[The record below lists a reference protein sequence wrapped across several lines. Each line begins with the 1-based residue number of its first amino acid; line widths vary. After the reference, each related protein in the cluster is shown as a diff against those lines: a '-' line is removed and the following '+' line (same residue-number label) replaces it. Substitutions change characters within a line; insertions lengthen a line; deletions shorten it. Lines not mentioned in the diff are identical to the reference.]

1 MMQLLFLD
9 QLNAPPGTLL
19 EWTALAEPGP
29 TPDATPPSANQAIHL
44 SSTGPTIWLAANFD
58 VAGPIDESALQT
70 AFSVWLPR
78 HDALHCSF
86 EPPSDGKPPS
96 VHVVVDTDIK
106 LIPQQAVETA
116 STDELRT
123 VLGARLD
130 QACSPFSFAPY
141 FLGAISRP
149 ETSTIVCG
157 FDHAV
162 CDAWSITIAVA
173 ELDELYR
180 AACED
185 GNDGAVAAADR
196 LPEPGS
202 FLSYSTREA
211 AIPAAATGPLIR
223 SWRDFLHAAGN
234 DLPHFP
240 LDLGLPAGSVAP
252 FGSDVRLLLGAMA
265 ADALHRKSRADGYS
279 MFAALLAAVAMAAAE
294 LGGRAGTDLV
304 FPVHT
309 RREPR
314 HHNTFGWLV
323 SNAPAHVPVAHDF
336 CATAQA
342 ADEAVRTGQR
352 LARVPANRV
361 LAAMGS
367 DLRRT
372 RQDLFSVSYTDY
384 RRLPGGSRSDT
395 TRTVPR
401 NPAQLSRSAPLDDVQ
416 LWFTRTDDGLAL
428 RTRFPATP
436 TAGPLIGEF
445 LDKVA
450 GTLSAAVSVRV

>member
-1 MMQLLFLD
+1 MQLLFLEH
-9 QLNAPPGTLL
+9 LSAPPGTLL

-29 TPDATPPSANQAIHL
+29 TPDATPASSNQTIHL
-44 SSTGPTIWLAANFD
+44 SSGGPTTWLAATFD

-86 EPPSDGKPPS
+86 EPPAEGNPPT
-96 VHVVVDTDIK
+96 VHVVVDTDIR
-106 LIPQQAVETA
+106 LIPRPAVETS
-116 STDELRT
+116 STDDLRT
-123 VLGARLD
+123 VLGTRLD
-130 QACSPFSFAPY
+130 AACAPFSFAPY

-149 ETSTIVCG
+149 ETSTVVCG

-162 CDAWSITIAVA
+162 CDAWSITIAVT
-173 ELDELYR
+173 ELDVLYR
-180 AACED
+180 AALED
-185 GNDGAVAAADR
+185 GPDGAAAAADR

-202 FLSYSTREA
+202 FLSYATREA
-211 AIPAAATGPLIR
+211 AVPAAGTGPLIR
-223 SWRDFLHAAGN
+223 AWRDFLHAAGN

-240 LDLGLPAGSVAP
+240 LDLGVPAGTLAP
-252 FGSDVRLLLGAMA
+252 FGSDSRLLLGAMA
-265 ADALHRKSRADGYS
+265 TDALHRKSRADGYS
-279 MFAALLAAVAMAAAE
+279 MFAALLAAVALAAAE

-336 CATAQA
+336 CATAQG
-342 ADEAVRTGQR
+342 ADQAIRTGQR
-352 LARVPANRV
+352 LAQVPATQF

-372 RQDLFSVSYTDY
+372 RKDLFSVSYTDY

-401 NPAQLSRSAPLDDVQ
+401 NPAQFSRSAPLDDVQ
-416 LWFTRTDDGLAL
+416 MWFTRTDDGLAL
-428 RTRFPATP
+428 RTRFPVTP
-436 TAGPLIGEF
+436 TAGPLLGEF
-445 LDKVA
+445 LDRVA
-450 GTLSAAVSVRV
+450 ATLSAAISVRV